1 MNTFRSESLRYCLG
15 FTFLISVGIFF
26 AGVWSLK
33 AGATSEMV
41 LISSLDPS
49 LWLAGGINLV
59 GASLGWYL
67 RDRLPVAA
75 SWAVCL
81 SAGAVIFVL
90 VSTFFDPHYLFGFII
105 PLLFAIFLLEW
116 KHSAAFMGLV
126 LIACILLAYFHFQ
139 NWAFSN
145 LIAFPIFLLV
155 AVYALIEVIFNE
167 IHSNL
172 NWFYKKYQAAL
183 RNEQI
188 IRDNEIKLE
197 KLVNSLNDYKKYLS
211 ETNMSLIVARN
222 EAEQARNVKQIFVQN
237 VSHELRTPLNLI
249 IGFSETMVNSPQSY
263 GEVNWTP
270 DLRGDVKCIFQNSQH
285 LKALIDDILDMASL
299 ENKKY
304 EIEVST
310 VDLNSLV
317 DEIVLIT
324 ESAYK
329 SKGLFLTTDLPRNL
343 KKVRADSI
351 RVKQVLLNL
360 LSNALKY
367 TKTGG
372 VNISSSSSGSM
383 ATVIVRDTG
392 IGIPEE
398 DLDKVFEA
406 FFQVDKSSS
415 REDFGTG
422 LGLAISKQL
431 IELHGGQMSITSKLG
446 KGTSVFFSLPLAQ
459 D

>member
-1 MNTFRSESLRYCLG
+1 VNTFRSESLRYCLIY
-15 FTFLISVGIFF
+15 TLAISVVIFYVGI
-26 AGVWSLK
+26 WSLK
-33 AGATSEMV
+33 AGATPDRL
-41 LISSLDPS
+41 LISSLDPAM
-49 LWLAGGINLV
+49 WLAGGINLA
-59 GASLGWYL
+59 GFLLGWFL
-67 RDRLPVAA
+67 KERSPLAA
-75 SWAVCL
+75 AWVVCL
-81 SAGAVIFVL
+81 SAGAVIYVL
-90 VSTFFDPHYLFGFII
+90 VLTFFDPHYLFGFII
-105 PLLFAIFLLEW
+105 PLLFAIVLLEW
-116 KHSAAFMGLV
+116 KHSAVFMGLV
-126 LIACILLAYFHFQ
+126 IMTCILLAYFHYQDQTFLP
-139 NWAFSN
+139 

-155 AVYALIEVIFNE
+155 SVYGLLELIFNQ

-172 NWFYKKYQAAL
+172 TWFHGRYQIAL

-188 IRDNEIKLE
+188 IRDNEIQLE
-197 KLVNSLNDYKKYLS
+197 KLVNNLKDYKKYLS
-211 ETNMSLIVARN
+211 ETNMSLIIARD
-222 EAEQARNVKQIFVQN
+222 EAEQARTVKQNFVQN

-249 IGFSETMVNSPQSY
+249 IGFSETMINSPRSY

-270 DLRGDVKCIFQNSQH
+270 DLRGDVECIYQNSQH

-310 VDLNSLV
+310 VDLNALV
-317 DEIVLIT
+317 DEVVLIT

-329 SKGLFLTTDLPRNL
+329 TKGLYLTSDLSRNL
-343 KKVRADSI
+343 KRVRADSI

-367 TKTGG
+367 TRKGG
-372 VNISSSSSGSM
+372 VTISSSSNGSM
-383 ATVIVRDTG
+383 ATITVKDSG

-422 LGLAISKQL
+422 LGLPISKQL
-431 IELHGGQMSITSKLG
+431 IELHGGQMSLKSKLG
-446 KGTSVFFSLPLAQ
+446 KGTSVFFSLPLAE

>member
-15 FTFLISVGIFF
+15 YTLFISVVILYAGI
-26 AGVWSLK
+26 WSLK
-33 AGATSEMV
+33 AGAASNGL

-49 LWLAGGINLV
+49 IWLAGGINLA
-59 GASLGWYL
+59 GALLGWYL
-67 RDRLPVAA
+67 QDRHPVAT
-75 SWAVCL
+75 SWAVCF
-81 SAGAVIFVL
+81 SGGIVIFVL

-105 PLLFAIFLLEW
+105 PLLFAIVLLEW
-116 KHSAAFMGLV
+116 KHSVAFMGLV
-126 LIACILLAYFHFQ
+126 LTACVLLTYFHFHH
-139 NWAFSN
+139 WTFFG

-155 AVYALIEVIFNE
+155 SVYGLLEIIFNQV
-167 IHSNL
+167 HSNL
-172 NWFYKKYQAAL
+172 NWFYQKYQTAL

-188 IRDNEIKLE
+188 IRDNETKLE
-197 KLVNSLNDYKKYLS
+197 RLVNSLNDYKKYLS

-222 EAEQARNVKQIFVQN
+222 EAEQARTVKQSFVQN

-249 IGFSETMVNSPQSY
+249 IGFSETMINSPQSY

-270 DLRGDVKCIFQNSQH
+270 DLRGDVKCIYQNSQH

-310 VDLNSLV
+310 VDLNALI
-317 DEIVLIT
+317 DEVVLIT

-383 ATVIVRDTG
+383 AAVTVRDTG

-422 LGLAISKQL
+422 LGLSISKQL
-431 IELHGGQMSITSKLG
+431 IELHGGQMSITSKLR
-446 KGTSVFFSLPLAQ
+446 KGTSVFFSLPLAE